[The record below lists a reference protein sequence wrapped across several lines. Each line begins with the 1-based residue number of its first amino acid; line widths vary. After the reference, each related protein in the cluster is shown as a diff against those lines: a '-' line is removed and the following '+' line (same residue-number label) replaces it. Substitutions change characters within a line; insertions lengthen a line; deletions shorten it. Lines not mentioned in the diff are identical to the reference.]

1 MGRLK
6 ERARRVCEHP
16 ALTTAHQGGNQGDAV
31 LKITFAELLLPVLAI
46 IGARK

>member
-1 MGRLK
+1 MSRLK
-6 ERARRVCEHP
+6 ERASTP
-16 ALTTAHQGGNQGDAV
+16 ALTTAHQGGNRGDAV